1 MNLVFTTHK
10 GFVIEAPV
18 APAVADAIICVDQS
32 TPSGSPNIDMN
43 KRISKINRANEL
55 SNLFL
60 MIIQL

>member
-32 TPSGSPNIDMN
+32 TPSGSPNINMN
-43 KRISKINRANEL
+43 KRISKINRGNET
-55 SNLFL
+55 
-60 MIIQL
+60 I